1 MEQWPVSALFFL
13 SNDYWHDSWYFGYIF
28 LSGSDFVSVKLNSSW
43 FQGNWLVWFFHSLF
57 ACFPL
62 GFESVKSTRF
72 VQVGLLLHLL
82 AVIVYMN
89 ALEVICFGKYQ
100 NNTIMD
106 FFSLWLP
113 SYAVSHMNWIHLLR
127 TIFLRFSLR
136 IIAGFEDQSL
146 TISSQ
151 RTHPY
156 WWEINLQKF
165 PPYLFSFYSFSVTF
179 CSIGH

>member
-1 MEQWPVSALFFL
+1 MTWFL
-13 SNDYWHDSWYFGYIF
+13 ILWIYFSI
-28 LSGSDFVSVKLNSSW
+28 W
-43 FQGNWLVWFFHSLF
+43 VWFRICQIKFQLV
-57 ACFPL
+57 PRQL
-62 GFESVKSTRF
+62 
-72 VQVGLLLHLL
+72 VGLIFSFTLCMFSPWFWISEKYQICPSRHLLHLL

-113 SYAVSHMNWIHLLR
+113 SYAVSHMNWIHFLR

-165 PPYLFSFYSFSVTF
+165 SPYLFSLFL
-179 CSIGH
+179 